1 MERLL
6 QCIFF
11 RKFDIFAISSV
22 IFSFFI
28 CICGM
33 LLVINS
39 MPQTFLLR
47 GKTKRINSASVETFT
62 FAY

>member
-1 MERLL
+1 MEHLL
-6 QCIFF
+6 QRIFF
-11 RKFDIFAISSV
+11 QKFDIFAISSV
-22 IFSFFI
+22 IFSLFI
-28 CICGM
+28 CVCEM

-47 GKTKRINSASVETFT
+47 GKTKSISSASVETFT